1 MSIKQILLTIIIIA
15 AIIFGVTKIIG
26 TLKES
31 KELSTTYMKESIGLK
46 TKAKGLVEQSEKQV
60 KEREKSV
67 EEE

>member
-1 MSIKQILLTIIIIA
+1 MSIKQILLAIIIIA

-31 KELSTTYMKESIGLK
+31 KELSTTYMKEAVGLK

-67 EEE
+67 EEG

>member
-1 MSIKQILLTIIIIA
+1 MSIKQILLAIIIIA

-46 TKAKGLVEQSEKQV
+46 TKAMGLVKQSEKQV

>member
-1 MSIKQILLTIIIIA
+1 MSIKQILLAIIIIV

-26 TLKES
+26 SLKES
-31 KELSTTYMKESIGLK
+31 KELSTTYMKETIGLK

-60 KEREKSV
+60 KEREKIV

>member
-1 MSIKQILLTIIIIA
+1 MSIKQILLAIIIIA

-31 KELSTTYMKESIGLK
+31 KELSTTYMKESMGLK
-46 TKAKGLVEQSEKQV
+46 TKAKGLVKQSEKQV
-60 KEREKSV
+60 KEREKMV